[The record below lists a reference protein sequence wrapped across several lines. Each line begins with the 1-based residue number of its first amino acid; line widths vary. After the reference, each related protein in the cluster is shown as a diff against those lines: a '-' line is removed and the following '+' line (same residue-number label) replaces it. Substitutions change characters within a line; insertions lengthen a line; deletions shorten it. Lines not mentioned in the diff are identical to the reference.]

1 MQTLS
6 PDHSETTMTKFSMQC
21 PLIPFLVVAMF
32 NHTVHTTNA
41 DEPLV
46 FISSFAAGDQGAVN
60 AYQLEPTSGA
70 LKHIHRT
77 GDIENPFFLAV
88 SRDQKFLYSIHAKT
102 FGGKESEQ
110 VAAYA
115 IEGRTGRLQLLN
127 RQSTRG
133 TASCYLDV
141 DATGKSVLVA
151 NYSTGNIA
159 SLPVRGDG
167 SLGEAASFFQHVG
180 SSVDPARQ
188 KAPYAHCIVVSPD
201 NRFAL
206 AADLGLDQV
215 LSYRLDA
222 ATAKLSPNAPP
233 FVKSPPGA
241 GPRHLTFHP
250 NGRHVYVINELK
262 NSVTL
267 FDYVT
272 ESGTLTERQTISTL
286 PGDFVGTSHCADL
299 KITPNGRFL
308 YGTNRGHDSIAAY
321 RIGEDGRLSLL
332 GIEPSLGKGPQ
343 NLVMAADGKLLLCAN
358 MPGNNVAVF
367 RIDPQTGGLKSAGE
381 PVSILSPSCIRLL
394 P

>member
-1 MQTLS
+1 MTYNSVRCALVPLLVIAMLS
-6 PDHSETTMTKFSMQC
+6 
-21 PLIPFLVVAMF
+21 
-32 NHTVHTTNA
+32 HTVQKTNA

-46 FISSFAAGDQGAVN
+46 FISSFAAGDKGAIQ
-60 AYQLEPTSGA
+60 AYQLETTTGVLKPIHKTS
-70 LKHIHRT
+70 
-77 GDIENPFFLAV
+77 DVENPFFLAV
-88 SRDQKFLYSIHAKT
+88 SPDQKFLYSIHAKT
-102 FGGKESEQ
+102 FGGKEPEQ

-115 IEGRTGRLQLLN
+115 VEGRTGRLKLLN

-141 DATGKSVLVA
+141 DATGKTVLVA

-159 SLPVRGDG
+159 SLPVNMNG
-167 SLGEAASFFQHVG
+167 SLGESVSFYQHTG
-180 SSVDPARQ
+180 SSVDPTRQ

-201 NRFAL
+201 NRFAFV
-206 AADLGLDQV
+206 ADLGLDQV

-222 ATAKLSPNAPP
+222 ATAKLSTNTPP
-233 FVKSPPGA
+233 FVKTPPGA

-250 NGRHVYVINELK
+250 DGKHVYVINELK
-262 NSVTL
+262 NSVTV
-267 FDYVT
+267 FDYAT

-286 PGDFVGTSHCADL
+286 PDDFSGISHCADL

-321 RIGEDGRLSLL
+321 RIGDDGRLTLL
-332 GIEPSLGKGPQ
+332 GVEPSLGKGPQ
-343 NLVMAADGKLLLCAN
+343 NLVIAANGALLLCAN

-367 RIDPQTGGLKSAGE
+367 RIDAKTGGLKSVGE
-381 PVSILSPSCIRLL
+381 PTSILSPSCIRLL